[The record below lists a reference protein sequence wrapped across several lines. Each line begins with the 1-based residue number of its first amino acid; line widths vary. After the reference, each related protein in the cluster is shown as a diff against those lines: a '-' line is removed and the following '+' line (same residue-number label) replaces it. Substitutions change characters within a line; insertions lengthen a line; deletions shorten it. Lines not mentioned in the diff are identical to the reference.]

1 MQDIRIEGVGKINGG
16 DYGVIRIDGAG
27 ECAGDVIAQTIKI
40 DGKYKCQ
47 GVTKAELIDCDG
59 MATFNGNVQVKT
71 LRVDGLC
78 KINSGSV
85 EAEEV
90 DCDGSMTVSG
100 QISAD
105 TLLADGLID
114 AKEIVGDRVV
124 IKSRISML
132 ARLFI
137 KHLSTAD
144 LIEATTIELEG
155 VTARTVNGSDV
166 TIGPGCRIETLD
178 CSGRL
183 FIHKDSTVKI
193 ITGDYTLIDP

>member
-1 MQDIRIEGVGKINGG
+1 MQDIRIDGIGKINGG
-16 DYGVIRIDGAG
+16 EFGVIRIDGVG
-27 ECAGDVIAQTIKI
+27 ECAGDVTAKTIDI
-40 DGKYKCQ
+40 DGKYKSQ
-47 GVTKAELIDCDG
+47 GATKADLIDCDG
-59 MATFNGNVQVKT
+59 MATFNGNVQVKV
-71 LRVDGLC
+71 LRVDGMC

-105 TLLADGLID
+105 TVLADGLID

-124 IKSRISML
+124 IKSRISKL

-137 KHLSTAD
+137 KHLSKAD

-155 VTARTVNGSDV
+155 VTARAVNGSDIS
-166 TIGPGCRIETLD
+166 IGPGCEIETLD

-183 FIHKDSTVKI
+183 YVDKDSTVKI